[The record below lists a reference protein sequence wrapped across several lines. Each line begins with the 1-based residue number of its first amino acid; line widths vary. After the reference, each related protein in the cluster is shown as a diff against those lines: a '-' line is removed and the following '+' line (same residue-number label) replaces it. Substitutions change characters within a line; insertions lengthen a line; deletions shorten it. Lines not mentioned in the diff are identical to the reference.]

1 MDEDALFL
9 VNITWILGAV
19 WEALALALAV
29 WIAVKHFR
37 ELARPTTW
45 AIGDCYT
52 KLVKTHVFYFA
63 R

>member
-1 MDEDALFL
+1 VDGDVQFL
-9 VNITWILGAV
+9 ANMTWILGAV
-19 WEALALALAV
+19 WEALALFLAV

-37 ELARPTTW
+37 ELPGPTIR

-52 KLVKTHVFYFA
+52 ILVKTHVLYFA